1 MCVYK
6 IIKNIVYIILCT
18 YMVFSCGKHFLAWSF
33 LEILA
38 LLKFDFCPVSFFD
51 LAFFIL
57 I

>member
-33 LEILA
+33 LGILA